1 MQDLYLSVLEC
12 LPYLRRNII
21 RHLDVEDDFL
31 IKIKA

>member
-1 MQDLYLSVLEC
+1 MNVLEC
-12 LPYLRRNII
+12 LPNLGRNII